1 MMDNSNFNRVQ
12 AVINLDNIRDNIMAM
27 KRLIDGDKKMLA
39 VIKADAYGHGAVEV
53 AEALDDLVDFFAVAF
68 IDEALEL
75 RRANI
80 DKPILILGYT
90 DPSDYELIIRY
101 DVRPAMYEVDDAQ
114 KLSDLA
120 VSMNTKAKIHIKVD
134 TGMGRIGFTC
144 DEDGVKNIE
153 KISQM
158 PGIEIELSLI
168 HI

>member
-1 MMDNSNFNRVQ
+1 M
-12 AVINLDNIRDNIMAM
+12 
-27 KRLIDGDKKMLA
+27 
-39 VIKADAYGHGAVEV
+39 
-53 AEALDDLVDFFAVAF
+53 
-68 IDEALEL
+68 EL

-114 KLSDLA
+114 KLSVCGEHEYKGKDPYQ
-120 VSMNTKAKIHIKVD
+120 
-134 TGMGRIGFTC
+134 GRYRHGKNRFTC

-158 PGIEIELSLI
+158 PGA
-168 HI
+168 

>member
-1 MMDNSNFNRVQ
+1 M
-12 AVINLDNIRDNIMAM
+12 
-27 KRLIDGDKKMLA
+27 
-39 VIKADAYGHGAVEV
+39 
-53 AEALDDLVDFFAVAF
+53 AF

-90 DPSDYELIIRY
+90 DPSDYELILRY

-153 KISQM
+153 RSVRCRA
-158 PGIEIELSLI
+158 
-168 HI
+168 